1 MLFLLPPSETKSAGG
16 SNLTIGQVALTFGAL
31 NQARDAVLQALTQL
45 CTDEASAIKVL
56 KLGAKQHHEVK
67 SNLQISS
74 GPTMPALLRYTGT
87 LYDALNGRGLKGTP
101 TEFNE
106 LDAASLGRARE
117 MVLIQSALF
126 GLINA
131 TDLIPEYRLSATTA
145 LPGLNL
151 KKIWAEAHSA
161 VWPRVSDGIIIDLR
175 SKAYADL
182 APIAEGI
189 ESYSVEVAVEQP
201 DGSRATLNHF
211 NKKAKG
217 QLVRAALLAEVA
229 PQNLAEL
236 ALCAASAG
244 LKLEQNGN
252 RLLLITR
259 QAT

>member
-1 MLFLLPPSETKSAGG
+1 MLFLLPPSETKSTGG

-31 NQARDAVLQALTQL
+31 NPARDEVLEALLNL
-45 CTDEASAIKVL
+45 CTDEASAIKAL
-56 KLGAKQHHEVK
+56 KLGAKQRHEVQ
-67 SNLQISS
+67 SNLQIASA
-74 GPTMPALLRYTGT
+74 PIMPAIFRYTGT
-87 LYDALNGRGLKGTP
+87 LYDALNGRGLKGSP
-101 TEFNE
+101 TEFNQ
-106 LDAASLGRARE
+106 LSDSALKRARE

-151 KKIWAEAHSA
+151 KKLWVEAHLA
-161 VWPRVSDGIIIDLR
+161 VWPRISGAIIIDLR

-189 ESYSVEVAVEQP
+189 ESYSVEVVVEQP
-201 DGSRATLNHF
+201 DGSRAPLNHF

-217 QLVRAALLAEVA
+217 QLVRAALLADVA
-229 PQNLAEL
+229 PQTLDEL
-236 ALCAASAG
+236 AQCASSVG

-252 RLLLITR
+252 QLLLITR